1 MVLLNGR
8 TYSHKEGEFKP
19 FFHKEYNHLKLFPD
33 AGHLERHIGLLND
46 LIETTNNNNN
56 NNNNN
61 KDGKC
66 VLECLGSSHGL
77 FVPAGCAAAYDS
89 VWVSDLNESVS
100 GSDLSDLSNLNQGIP
115 LSPFAVYVAPTY
127 TGPVIGTEAAYV
139 LCPSSVVTT
148 GLPHSFVF
156 PLTNDPLGY
165 VLCVPQER
173 FTAFQESFKFFFDGS
188 GAFVYDNLIHLCIM
202 VKNGGEMFEKVLT
215 ENLPIIDRWTI
226 LDTGSTDGTQD
237 VVRRVLAGKKGQLF
251 EEPFLNFRDS
261 RNRCL
266 DLASTA
272 CKFTLMLDDTYAV
285 RGDLRSFLNTVRSDQ
300 VANSF
305 SLLILSDDMEYY
317 SNRILKAADKLR
329 YIYTIH
335 EVIQQKDNV
344 PVVIPKEAA
353 TIFDYRADYMEKRTM
368 DRKRYDLDRLFD
380 MLKEDPTNP
389 RHLYYLGQTYNLLE
403 DWTNAA
409 KYFELR
415 ATSELEGFK
424 QEAVD
429 SYFELARLYNF
440 KLGKPWD
447 LCEETYKKAF
457 DLDPSRPESL
467 YFIGVHYLLEGQN
480 AIAFDYFK
488 RGFLLGY
495 PVHAQFSLKP
505 TLSYY
510 FLPKFL
516 APLCYEF
523 KDYRLGLQVTQR
535 FLTKGLAVMKE
546 TIHNNGNVVIRDWYT
561 IFEHLCKMNLLTIPD
576 EPGKPFLVFVADGGW
591 APWTGKDLLT
601 KGMGGSETYI
611 IEMARHIQKAGSYN
625 VIVFCYCTAVEVFED
640 VVYTPIQ
647 TFHQFVSTTH
657 IQSCIVSRFS
667 EYIPMAIRGHVENV
681 YFILH
686 DLGPTGQIIPL
697 HPKLKKVF
705 CLTDWHKQHFLTH
718 FPTCESRTA
727 VMSYGLDQSRFTRGT
742 KRPHSFLYSS
752 FPSRGLLP
760 LLQMWPRIVEHWPDA
775 TLDVFCDLDHAWSNR
790 VFREGILAI
799 RELLASGLQG
809 VVVRGW
815 VSKAELADAWSTT
828 DIWLYPC
835 TFQETFCL
843 TALEAA
849 YSGCLVVCSDLA
861 ALQNTVGD
869 RGVVVEGDPMT
880 TEWQQTALK
889 KLFGLGVEE
898 KERLIETNRMWASG
912 LTWEGQANLLL
923 EQYLKPTL
931 TTAAAV
937 TAVTAVPVAPVT
949 AVPVAP
955 VTAVPVTA
963 VPVPPNATVAPVAP
977 DATAVPVAPDAPDAP
992 VTAVPVAPGINVAD
1006 MYNWTHDAPSGSR
1019 AIIEQ
1024 MLRRHQGPGVR
1035 ILEIGTYAGTSLIE
1049 MLKILPDATGV
1060 AIDRWTNYEE
1070 DGHASLQ
1077 MLEERKIES
1086 VFYENLRSA
1095 GVSGRVEALK
1105 GDSVIRL
1112 LDLIEQKE
1120 RFDFVYIVGKP
1131 GLSNNSTRQT
1141 ASGEYVDG
1149 SHKCIDCYTDMAL
1162 SWRLLKRGG
1171 TMVVDDYLYQAEVV
1185 YSPKKTEDK
1194 PLDYPKK
1201 GIDHFLSKY
1210 EGQYRVLDVG
1220 YKICLEKW

>member
-1 MVLLNGR
+1 MLLLNGR
-8 TYSHKEGEFKP
+8 TYSHKEGEFKQ
-19 FFHKEYNHLKLFPD
+19 FFHKEYNHLKLYPD
-33 AGHLERHIGLLND
+33 AGHLERHIGLLTD
-46 LIETTNNNNN
+46 LLET
-56 NNNNN
+56 N

-89 VWVSDLNESVS
+89 VWVSDLYLNGS
-100 GSDLSDLSNLNQGIP
+100 GTDLSDLTNLNQGIP

-127 TGPVIGTEAAYV
+127 TGSVIGTEAAYV
-139 LCPSSVVTT
+139 LCPSSVAVAA

-173 FTAFQESFKFFFDGS
+173 FAAFQESFKSFFDES

-202 VKNGGEMFEKVLT
+202 VKNGGPMFEKVLT
-215 ENLPIIDRWTI
+215 ENLPIIDRWTV

-237 VVRRVLAGKKGQLF
+237 VVRRVLAGRKGQLF

-266 DLASTA
+266 ELASTV
-272 CKFTLMLDDTYAV
+272 CKFTLMLDDTYAM

-300 VANSF
+300 FSNSF
-305 SLLILSDDMEYY
+305 SIIIQSDDMEYY
-317 SNRILKAADKLR
+317 SNRILKAACGLR

-335 EVIQQKDNV
+335 EVVQGNDNV
-344 PVVIPKEAA
+344 TVVIPKEAA

-380 MLKEDPTNP
+380 MLEEDPTNP

-415 ATSELEGFK
+415 ATSTLEGFK

-429 SYFELARLYNF
+429 SYFELARLYQF

-447 LCEETYKKAF
+447 LCEETYKKAY

-467 YFIGVHYLLEGQN
+467 YFMGIHYLLENQN
-480 AIAFDYFK
+480 KIAFDNFK
-488 RGFLLGY
+488 QGFLLGY

-523 KDYRLGLQVTQR
+523 QDYRLGLQVTQR

-546 TIHNNGNVVIRDWYT
+546 TINDNENVIIQDWYT
-561 IFEHLCKMNLLTIPD
+561 IFEHLCKMNVVTTP
-576 EPGKPFLVFVADGGW
+576 EQPGKPLLVFVTDGGW
-591 APWTGKDLLT
+591 EPWTGKTLLT

-611 IEMARHIQKAGSYN
+611 IEMAKHIQKAGIYDVN
-625 VIVFCYCTAVEVFED
+625 VFCYCTMEEVVEE
-640 VVYTPIQ
+640 VVYRPIQ
-647 TFHQFVSTTH
+647 AFHKFVSTTH

-667 EYIPMAIRGHVENV
+667 EYIPMAIRGHVENL

-686 DLGPTGQIIPL
+686 DLSPTGQIIPL
-697 HPKLKKVF
+697 YPKLKTIF
-705 CLTDWHKQHFLTH
+705 CLTDWHKQHFLTK

-727 VMSYGLDQSRFTRGT
+727 VMSYGLDQSQFTRGT
-742 KRPHSFLYSS
+742 KRAHSFLYSS
-752 FPSRGLLP
+752 FPNRGLLP

-775 TLDVFCDLDHAWSNR
+775 TLDVFCDLDHEWTNR
-790 VFREGILAI
+790 VFREGIVAI

-815 VSKAELADAWSTT
+815 VSKGELAEAWSTT

-849 YSGCLVVCSDLA
+849 FSGCLVICSNLA
-861 ALQNTVGD
+861 ALQNTVGN
-869 RGVVVEGDPMT
+869 RGILIGGDPMSP
-880 TEWQQTALK
+880 EWQQRALSR
-889 KLFGLGVEE
+889 LFGLSLEE
-898 KERLIETNRMWASG
+898 KERLVETNRVWASG

-923 EQYLKPTL
+923 EKYLKPTL
-931 TTAAAV
+931 TTA
-937 TAVTAVPVAPVT
+937 PVT
-949 AVPVAP
+949 AVPV
-955 VTAVPVTA
+955 VP
-963 VPVPPNATVAPVAP
+963 
-977 DATAVPVAPDAPDAP
+977 D
-992 VTAVPVAPGINVAD
+992 APGINVAD
-1006 MYNWTHDAPSGSR
+1006 MYNWTHDVLPGSR
-1019 AIIEQ
+1019 AILEQ
-1024 MLRRHQGPGVR
+1024 MLRRHTGPGVR

-1086 VFYENLRSA
+1086 VFYENLRFA

-1120 RFDFVYIVGKP
+1120 RFDFI
-1131 GLSNNSTRQT
+1131 
-1141 ASGEYVDG
+1141 YVDG

-1171 TMVVDDYLYQAEVV
+1171 TMVVDDYLYQSEVV

-1201 GIDHFLSKY
+1201 GVDHFLSKY
-1210 EGQYRVLDVG
+1210 EGQYKVLDKG